1 VLNFDLGLIALQYFC
16 LLFSLCVHEA
26 AHAAMAEYRGDST
39 ARFLGRITLDPRK
52 HIDPLGTVVLPLL
65 GIVTNI
71 PFLFGWAKPVPFN
84 PNNLKDRAKDPVWIA
99 LAGPGSN
106 LVLALFCALVL
117 RVLIM
122 STDYGLV
129 PLDVAGALQTVFIQ
143 LAVINFVLILF
154 NVLPVPPLDGHYVL
168 KYFLPP
174 KAEEMLDRIGPFGI
188 IIAILV
194 GGQWIKFAMPY
205 CLSLVQLVATGG
217 MD

>member
-1 VLNFDLGLIALQYFC
+1 VLEFNFDPGLIALQYFC

-65 GIVTNI
+65 GIITNI
-71 PFLFGWAKPVPFN
+71 PFLFGWAKPV
-84 PNNLKDRAKDPVWIA
+84 DRAKDPVWIA

-117 RVLIM
+117 RVLLLFTNAELI
-122 STDYGLV
+122 SPDVSNALV
-129 PLDVAGALQTVFIQ
+129 TVFLQ

-174 KAEEMLDRIGPFGI
+174 KAEAMLDSIGPFGI
-188 IIAILV
+188 IIAVII
-194 GGQWIKFAMPY
+194 GGRWIQFAMPY
-205 CLSLVQLVATGG
+205 CLSVVQFLATSG
-217 MD
+217 MS